1 MRRGGLSVAALAY
14 VGVAPLA
21 LVWLAPAGA
30 ASWVAAFAALY
41 AAVGGLLLRA
51 LLSAPRPLTA
61 SSSPHDEPALSRED
75 RDRLAAL
82 VRERTAELEAAR
94 TLAEDTNRAKTL
106 FLANMSHE
114 LRTPM
119 HAVLSYAQ
127 LGRDA
132 RNPGE
137 QRDYFERIAERGHAL
152 LHLLSDLL
160 DLSRLESGNMSME
173 FAPHD
178 LEALFRDAFKQA
190 EPAFRAKRVS
200 SEFKRTP
207 DCAHASVRVDA
218 VRIGQVFNNIL
229 ANAVRFSPEGGHVRA
244 LLSPA
249 TLPAGR
255 GSSGPRKALAIAIS
269 DEGVGIPEAELEMIF
284 DKFVESSKTR
294 TNAGGTGLGLAICRQ
309 IVALHEGAVVASN
322 NSGPGATMRVV
333 LPLAV
338 SVTTERHAEERGT
351 L

>member
-1 MRRGGLSVAALAY
+1 MALRKRAAAASGSGSAAAFGSLLARFCLPPSGSAPRSRSRDREPKYRTRRERALLERISTSRSPASAARAQAIDVRRGGVSIAALMY
-14 VGVAPLA
+14 VAV
-21 LVWLAPAGA
+21 AGA
-30 ASWVAAFAALY
+30 AGWVAAFATLY
-41 AAVGGLLLRA
+41 AAVGGLLFRT
-51 LLSAPRPLTA
+51 LLSAPRLLTA
-61 SSSPHDEPALSRED
+61 SSRLDADEPVLSRED
-75 RDRLAAL
+75 RARLAAL

-94 TLAEDTNRAKTL
+94 TLAEDTNRATTL

-132 RNPGE
+132 HNPGE

-160 DLSRLESGNMSME
+160 DLSRLESGSMSME
-173 FAPHD
+173 YAPHD
-178 LEALFRDAFKQA
+178 LEALVRDAFQQA

-207 DCAHASVRVDA
+207 D
-218 VRIGQVFNNIL
+218 F
-229 ANAVRFSPEGGHVRA
+229 
-244 LLSPA
+244 
-249 TLPAGR
+249 
-255 GSSGPRKALAIAIS
+255 
-269 DEGVGIPEAELEMIF
+269 F

-322 NSGPGATMRVV
+322 NIGPGATMRVV

-338 SVTTERHAEERGT
+338 CVTTRRHVTVRGVA
-351 L
+351 

>member
-1 MRRGGLSVAALAY
+1 LALLWFAPPEARGFVLALAAL
-14 VGVAPLA
+14 LA
-21 LVWLAPAGA
+21 GTGAWLVRRLAAE
-30 ASWVAAFAALY
+30 
-41 AAVGGLLLRA
+41 
-51 LLSAPRPLTA
+51 RPLTA
-61 SSSPHDEPALSRED
+61 AASPAASAADAHESLLSGQD
-75 RDRLAAL
+75 RQRLDAL

-94 TLAEDTNRAKTL
+94 TLAEAANRAKTL

-114 LRTPM
+114 LHTPM

-132 RNPGE
+132 RSPAE
-137 QRDYFERIAERGHAL
+137 QRDYFERIAERGQVL
-152 LHLLSDLL
+152 LRLLSDLL
-160 DLSRLESGNMSME
+160 DLSRLESGSMSME
-173 FAPHD
+173 YAPHD
-178 LEALFRDAFKQA
+178 LEALVRDAFQQA
-190 EPAFRAKRVS
+190 QPAFLAKRVS

-244 LLSPA
+244 LLSMA
-249 TLPAGR
+249 TLPADPGQ
-255 GSSGPRKALAIAIS
+255 SGPRKALAIAIS

-294 TNAGGTGLGLAICRQ
+294 TNAGGIGLGLAICRQ
-309 IVALHEGAVVASN
+309 IVKLHQGAVAASN
-322 NSGPGATMRVV
+322 NNGPGATVRVI

-338 SVTTERHAEERGT
+338 SVSAERSDRGAA
-351 L
+351 